1 MTGIGPSR
9 KKVKAD
15 AESGAE
21 PSLEA
26 MIHHASAKMVKA
38 AAQHEALTEELA
50 LALLARRDIPP
61 AALEAVSKRGELM
74 KHRKVS
80 LAVAQHPKT
89 PRHISLPLVRRLYTF
104 DLMQLALTP
113 RVQADLKLVADEV
126 IVNRVESI
134 SAGERLAL
142 ARQGS
147 ARVAAALLL
156 DVDLRVV
163 EAGLNNPR
171 MTEAWVVKTIARE
184 DASLLLLDVVSR
196 HPKWSV
202 RREVQIALLRNANT
216 PFGRL
221 LQIASLVPWHI
232 LDEVL
237 KTSKLTPEIHNY
249 LIRMLEAKSSRPGR
263 SLRSDSGLPPPELE

>member
-1 MTGIGPSR
+1 
-9 KKVKAD
+9 
-15 AESGAE
+15 
-21 PSLEA
+21 
-26 MIHHASAKMVKA
+26 MIHHASAEIAKA

-50 LALLARRDIPP
+50 LALLARRDLPP

-74 KHRKVS
+74 KHRKIS

-113 RVQADLKLVADEV
+113 RVPADLKLLAEEV
-126 IVNRVESI
+126 IVNRLESI

-171 MTEAWVVKTIARE
+171 MTEAWTVKTVARQ
-184 DASLLLLDVVSR
+184 DASLLLLDVVAR
-196 HPKWSV
+196 HPKWSA

-221 LQIASLVPWHI
+221 LQIASLLSARA

-237 KTSKLTPEIHNY
+237 KTSKFTPEVHNY

-263 SLRSDSGLPPPELE
+263 SLRSDSGSLPPERE